1 MVTEETKA
9 RFLGLYCMILAD
21 GVIDSR
27 ELETLY
33 KIGTE
38 TYGLKPEEIT
48 EWVKDAGTSFIFPER
63 FEEKIRFLYEL
74 AQIAWADGVL
84 EDSEIQ
90 LIGNYAVRM
99 GFEKENSKDITDY
112 LLSSVKNNIT
122 FENVLNEILTAT
134 K

>member
-21 GVIDSR
+21 GVIDTR

-33 KIGTE
+33 KIGTDN
-38 TYGLKPEEIT
+38 YGLKPEEIT
-48 EWVKDAGTSFIFPER
+48 EWIKDAGSSFIYPER

-74 AQIAWADGVL
+74 SQIAWADGVL
-84 EDSEIQ
+84 EDSEVK
-90 LIGNYAVRM
+90 LIRRYAVRM
-99 GFEKENSKDITDY
+99 GFEEENSKDITDY
-112 LLSSVKNNIT
+112 LLTSVKNNIT
-122 FENVLNEILTAT
+122 FDDVINEILTAG

>member
-1 MVTEETKA
+1 
-9 RFLGLYCMILAD
+9 MILAD
-21 GVIDSR
+21 GVIDTR

-48 EWVKDAGTSFIFPER
+48 EWIKDAGSSFIFPER
-63 FEEKIRFLYEL
+63 FDDKIRFLYEL

-90 LIGNYAVRM
+90 LIRNYAVRM
-99 GFEKENSKDITDY
+99 GFEEDNSKGITDY
-112 LLSSVKNNIT
+112 LLMSVKNNIT
-122 FENVLNEILTAT
+122 FEKVINEILTAG